1 MKFDVKLSSSFNH
14 RAKHSRNELSE
25 FLRRLYLK
33 NQTRYIPLYLFYF
46 LFLNHITIKTTE
58 LHFIFLIRLRKKV
71 LDMFH
76 QESGELKQLEFLRA
90 ESYNDLP
97 ISFVNPALVYLGG
110 AVIYGASSSCDS
122 NVESPF
128 HSSTGVSASP
138 PGENQTIAPSTKS
151 P

>member
-1 MKFDVKLSSSFNH
+1 MKFDVKLSSSLNH
-14 RAKHSRNELSE
+14 RARHSRNELSE

-46 LFLNHITIKTTE
+46 LFFNHITIKTTE
-58 LHFIFLIRLRKKV
+58 LHFIFLIRLRQNV

-76 QESGELKQLEFLRA
+76 KESGELKQLEFLSA

-110 AVIYGASSSCDS
+110 AVIYGASSSCGS
-122 NVESPF
+122 YFESPF
-128 HSSTGVSASP
+128 HSSSRVSASP
-138 PGENQTIAPSTKS
+138 PRENQTIAPSTKS